1 MEDVPSID
9 FLEANGACVT
19 CTTEPQVLLDGA
31 FYVSGEIPRVTP
43 FEVGFPTQYRRTQDG
58 SGWEHDPLIM
68 DERFVAVNVDGKGLY
83 VFSACSHAGII
94 NVLQDARERFP
105 DLPL

>member
-1 MEDVPSID
+1 
-9 FLEANGACVT
+9 
-19 CTTEPQVLLDGA
+19 
-31 FYVSGEIPRVTP
+31 
-43 FEVGFPTQYRRTQDG
+43 
-58 SGWEHDPLIM
+58 M

>member
-1 MEDVPSID
+1 
-9 FLEANGACVT
+9 
-19 CTTEPQVLLDGA
+19 
-31 FYVSGEIPRVTP
+31 
-43 FEVGFPTQYRRTQDG
+43 
-58 SGWEHDPLIM
+58 M

-94 NVLQDARERFP
+94 VLRDARERFP